1 MSEQRD
7 VKHGSDPGDLEWV
20 ESDGDRHRVGNY
32 PFSLSTGFRIGL
44 YGLDNMHPTDVGYAL
59 MANEI
64 IKQIDPDPARLV
76 SKETIATIDTLLR
89 DPPHIPIDMRLLLS
103 LVGAFG
109 LVGEG
114 TA

>member
-1 MSEQRD
+1 
-7 VKHGSDPGDLEWV
+7 
-20 ESDGDRHRVGNY
+20 
-32 PFSLSTGFRIGL
+32 
-44 YGLDNMHPTDVGYAL
+44 MHPTDVGYAL

-89 DPPHIPIDMRLLLS
+89 DPPQIPIDMRLLLS